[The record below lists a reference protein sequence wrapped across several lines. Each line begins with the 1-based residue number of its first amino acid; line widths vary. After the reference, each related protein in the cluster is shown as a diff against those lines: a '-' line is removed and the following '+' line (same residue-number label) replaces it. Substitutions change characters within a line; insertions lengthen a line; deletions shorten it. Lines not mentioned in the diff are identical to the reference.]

1 MAKIEPTSSAGAG
14 DQTAVTLT
22 CYAVGC
28 CWAVD
33 ESDLT
38 MTKKQMMDTPEGI
51 VIKKTYSARSM
62 VDPRNK
68 KVLWH
73 WPVMLPCIAN
83 RVQWWITG
91 WKISVKYC
99 EILLS
104 RKKNSF
110 FPLILYPICSMYGGE
125 HWGCPGPNMGKWPW
139 NQEQFCFS
147 DLNIKHEAGYVSDK
161 HRQQHWSR
169 HDQIGFKVQNHIKP
183 SIININKAYM
193 SVQNAGFIY
202 QQWG

>member
-22 CYAVGC
+22 CYAVRC

-68 KVLWH
+68 KVL
-73 WPVMLPCIAN
+73 
-83 RVQWWITG
+83 
-91 WKISVKYC
+91 
-99 EILLS
+99 
-104 RKKNSF
+104 
-110 FPLILYPICSMYGGE
+110 
-125 HWGCPGPNMGKWPW
+125 
-139 NQEQFCFS
+139 
-147 DLNIKHEAGYVSDK
+147 
-161 HRQQHWSR
+161 
-169 HDQIGFKVQNHIKP
+169 
-183 SIININKAYM
+183 
-193 SVQNAGFIY
+193 
-202 QQWG
+202 